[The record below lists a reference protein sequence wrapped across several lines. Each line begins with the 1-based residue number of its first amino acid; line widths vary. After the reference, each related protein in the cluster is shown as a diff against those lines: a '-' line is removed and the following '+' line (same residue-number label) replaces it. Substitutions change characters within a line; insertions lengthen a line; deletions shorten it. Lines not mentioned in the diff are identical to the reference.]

1 MPSFESL
8 PRPLL
13 RLLRLPPQA
22 AYALGLGPVLGKL
35 VLLLIT
41 TGRKSGRPRVTPL
54 QYEQQDGLF
63 YLGSARGQ
71 SADWFRN
78 ILVNPQVEIRVK
90 GSRFIC
96 RAQPVTDCERIADFL
111 ELRLKRHPKMVG
123 AMLKSEGLAKNPTR
137 AQLEGFAS
145 HLALVIL
152 EPIQDI
158 TK

>member
-41 TGRKSGRPRVTPL
+41 TGRKSGQPRVTPL
-54 QYEQQDGLF
+54 QYEQKDGLF

-71 SADWFRN
+71 AADWFRN
-78 ILVNPQVEIRVK
+78 ILVNPQVQIRVK
-90 GSRFIC
+90 GSWFTC
-96 RAQPVTDCERIADFL
+96 RAQPVTDPEQIADFL